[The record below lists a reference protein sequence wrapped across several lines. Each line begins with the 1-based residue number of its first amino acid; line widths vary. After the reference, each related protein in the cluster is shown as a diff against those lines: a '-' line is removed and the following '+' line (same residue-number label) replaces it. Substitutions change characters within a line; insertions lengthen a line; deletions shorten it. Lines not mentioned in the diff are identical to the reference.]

1 MNAISTLTIL
11 PRSKTEIG
19 NYVELIK
26 QDILSG
32 YINPLESAL
41 MIKAFE
47 DILKALKDDAEIKAY
62 INKESDKYTEKTID
76 FHGAKITKQD
86 RPKYDFSVCDD
97 AIWNLLQNKLLQTQ
111 CEIKGRENWLKTIKE
126 PTCDTDTGQMIN
138 PPSKQNT
145 SILSITLK
153 K

>member
-11 PRSKTEIG
+11 PRSQKE
-19 NYVELIK
+19 NDDYVAMVKEE
-26 QDILSG
+26 ILSG
-32 YINPLESAL
+32 YVNPLEAAL
-41 MIKAFE
+41 MIKSVGDVF
-47 DILKALKDDAEIKAY
+47 KALNSDKDIKAY
-62 INKESDKYTEKTID
+62 IATEADKYAEKTID

-86 RPKYDFSVCDD
+86 RQKYDFTACDD

-138 PPSKQNT
+138 PPAKQNT